1 MPVTSEHSEVRVPGV
16 GLYEYLY
23 GSLAPEDEDR
33 TAVIDLAEGTETSFS
48 TLRTHVDS
56 AAGWLARRGIRKG
69 DVIALQ
75 CPNSES
81 FIVAAHAVWRLGAV
95 LTPVELLATPRTVAH
110 QITDSGAKLLLTLAG
125 LGDGGEEA
133 AELAGLTAD
142 QVVHLDTG
150 RGLNQMYAERNTPP
164 AVDFDPATHLA
175 ALPYSAGTTGLPK
188 GVRLTHRN
196 LVANMAQVEGTGLV
210 GRDDV
215 IFGVLPF
222 FHIYGLTVLANLSVR
237 LRATVIA
244 APRFQLRT
252 FLRSHEDY
260 KVTFSFIAPPV
271 AVSLAKDASVA
282 DYDLSALRA
291 VVSGAAP
298 LDDRLARAVEERLG
312 IRVYQ
317 GYGLTEASP
326 VTHMNIDDDLSR
338 GSIGRPVAGT
348 SHQIIDPDTR
358 TEILPPTGDA
368 LSDAG
373 ELWVRGPQIMDGY
386 LGDEEATAAALPGD
400 GWLRTGDIARQDAA
414 GNAYIVDRLKDIIK
428 YKGHQVP
435 PAELEAVLLS
445 HPAVADVAVVGAG
458 TGTAEEIPRAF
469 IVVQPDVTADDALAA
484 ELTDYVAA
492 QVEPYKRIRDIRFT
506 AQIPKSTTGKI
517 LHHELRED

>member
-23 GSLAPEDEDR
+23 GSLAPADEDR

-133 AELAGLTAD
+133 AELAGLSAD

-164 AVDFDPATHLA
+164 VVDFDPATHLA

-196 LVANMAQVEGTGLV
+196 LVANMAQIEGTGLV
-210 GRDDV
+210 GRDD
-215 IFGVLPF
+215 
-222 FHIYGLTVLANLSVR
+222 
-237 LRATVIA
+237 
-244 APRFQLRT
+244 
-252 FLRSHEDY
+252 
-260 KVTFSFIAPPV
+260 
-271 AVSLAKDASVA
+271 A
-282 DYDLSALRA
+282 D
-291 VVSGAAP
+291 
-298 LDDRLARAVEERLG
+298 
-312 IRVYQ
+312 
-317 GYGLTEASP
+317 
-326 VTHMNIDDDLSR
+326 
-338 GSIGRPVAGT
+338 
-348 SHQIIDPDTR
+348 
-358 TEILPPTGDA
+358 
-368 LSDAG
+368 
-373 ELWVRGPQIMDGY
+373 
-386 LGDEEATAAALPGD
+386 
-400 GWLRTGDIARQDAA
+400 
-414 GNAYIVDRLKDIIK
+414 GNAFIVDRLKDIIK

-445 HPAVADVAVVGAG
+445 HPAVADVAVVGAR
-458 TGTAEEIPRAF
+458 TGTADEIPRAF
-469 IVVQPDVTADDALAA
+469 IVTQPDVTADDALAT

-492 QVEPYKRIRDIRFT
+492 RVEPYKRIRDIRFT
-506 AQIPKSTTGKI
+506 TQIPKSTTGKI